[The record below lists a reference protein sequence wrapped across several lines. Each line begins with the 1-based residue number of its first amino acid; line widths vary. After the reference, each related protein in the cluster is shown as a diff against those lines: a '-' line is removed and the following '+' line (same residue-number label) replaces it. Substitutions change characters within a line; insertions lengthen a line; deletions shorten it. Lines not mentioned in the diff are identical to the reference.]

1 MDLTIYSEVF
11 ILIDVLLGYVLRNY
25 LVGDVIPDQITH
37 SRPHLTAQRRP
48 KVLRYPHQ
56 VQMNLEYGIRAASVT
71 RHPTRLPAARV
82 LKPSPKGEGFN
93 GPRL

>member
-37 SRPHLTAQRRP
+37 SRPHLTA
-48 KVLRYPHQ
+48 
-56 VQMNLEYGIRAASVT
+56 
-71 RHPTRLPAARV
+71 
-82 LKPSPKGEGFN
+82 
-93 GPRL
+93 